1 MHNSYYLSSLNK
13 IDLFALKPLSENI
26 YDEYL
31 ATILERSRGTIL
43 RVPLDVAQDI
53 NLPAIVANNQK
64 EERLADNREL
74 FTPRRPVQEFNS
86 PPRIQRQESFFV
98 EDSDE
103 EEKPRKPTQKSEFK
117 SPPKLRRSIS
127 PSTVAFSPKQIL
139 EKARE
144 NYLRDQPLSYA
155 KQLAA
160 TKSSSSEAVQAAS
173 APVYGPPTADDA
185 LALDFSRLRI

>member
-1 MHNSYYLSSLNK
+1 
-13 IDLFALKPLSENI
+13 LFALKPLSENI

-43 RVPLDVAQDI
+43 KVPLDVAQDI

-64 EERLADNREL
+64 EEKLAQNVENRAEL
-74 FTPRRPVQEFNS
+74 FTPKRPIQELKS

-103 EEKPRKPTQKSEFK
+103 EKPRKPTPKSEFK
-117 SPPKLRRSIS
+117 SPPKVRRSIS
-127 PSTVAFSPKQIL
+127 PPTISSPKQIL

-155 KQLAA
+155 KQLGE
-160 TKSSSSEAVQAAS
+160 KSIKPPVQTAS
-173 APVYGPPTADDA
+173 LPPVYGPPTADDA